1 MTDREARSRALKI
14 LAKSIAR
21 DLEAQG
27 FDRRHVLELA
37 TMLLDEVVRDSAAPR
52 ARRVA

>member
-27 FDRRHVLELA
+27 FDRRHVVELA
-37 TMLLDEVVRDSAAPR
+37 TMLLDEVVHATVAPG

>member
-14 LAKSIAR
+14 LAKSITR
-21 DLEAQG
+21 ELEAQG
-27 FDRRHVLELA
+27 FDRRHVVELA
-37 TMLLDEVVRDSAAPR
+37 TMLLDEVLRDTVAPR